1 MHWNHLNPL
10 DSSGIQWTMTG
21 LVVHWTGTGL
31 RKVACSPPTWPSNWA
46 TGIHWT
52 PLDSTGI
59 HMDYVGDGK
68 DLPRVCYMRYGG
80 MPLAAKAEIMQSEY
94 KNSRQVLSILS
105 PEVLRF
111 LDLEAQVSKVETDDQ
126 IGSDE
131 GDLIDNDE
139 DIDESNSGDAHRN
152 LLREVMMPSDDDAFW
167 ESFLECVTAYQH
179 NVEEDVQDIGKGGLY
194 LPWI

>member
-131 GDLIDNDE
+131 VDWALCKPTWPSNWATGIHWTPLESTGIHMDYMGD
-139 DIDESNSGDAHRN
+139 
-152 LLREVMMPSDDDAFW
+152 
-167 ESFLECVTAYQH
+167 
-179 NVEEDVQDIGKGGLY
+179 GKDLC
-194 LPWI
+194 